1 MIISLECFGTSS
13 LMGFEHEK
21 EFNQKTNKVE
31 TIDNLKFNAKIARI
45 KVIQITE
52 FKYVFEAY
60 NEQNKIICKI
70 YYFSMKKHKIIIN
83 GNYLKIVE
91 FKKD

>member
-1 MIISLECFGTSS
+1 MIISLECFGSG
-13 LMGFEHEK
+13 LIGFEHEK
-21 EFNQKTNKVE
+21 EFNKKTNKIE
-31 TIDNLKFNAKIARI
+31 TIDHMKFNEKIARV
-45 KVIQITE
+45 KTIQKTE

-70 YYFSMKKHKIIIN
+70 YYFSMKEFKIIIN
-83 GNYLKIVE
+83 NNYLKIVE